1 MNEAVNDVAPSYTGV
16 LCLTV
21 ESAPPS
27 DVAGL
32 EVGQQRPSS
41 RDTSQLYLVAQS
53 HRLGQL
59 DKCNIIAKRQR
70 WEVAERHDSIIH
82 PEPERRKVVPQ

>member
-1 MNEAVNDVAPSYTGV
+1 MERWTPGPRRAQAG
-16 LCLTV
+16 LTV

-32 EVGQQRPSS
+32 EVGQQSPSS
-41 RDTSQLYLVAQS
+41 RETSQLDLVAQS

-59 DKCNIIAKRQR
+59 DERNIIANR
-70 WEVAERHDSIIH
+70 WEVAEPHDPIIH
-82 PEPERRKVVPQ
+82 PEPERRTVVPQ